1 MAGRPQLSNRT
12 GPTYALSNFMNDNWD
27 KLVGRTNEDV
37 ASDLGYRSAN
47 IISMF
52 RTGKTRIPLEKLPDI
67 ARLMKLDL
75 TALLP
80 LWFEQ
85 YWGERADAKTL
96 IKGFAQRLLSS
107 NELPLVENVRKAT
120 KNKDMGFTKDVIDA
134 ATLVLT
140 DEDVRKA
147 AEAAAKKKGLVS
159 AS

>member
-12 GPTYALSNFMNDNWD
+12 GPTYGLSNFMNDNWE

-37 ASDLGYRSAN
+37 AADLGYRSAN

-52 RTGKTRIPLEKLPDI
+52 RTGKTRVPLEKLPDI

-85 YWGERADAKTL
+85 YWGERSDAKTL
-96 IKGFAQRLLSS
+96 IKGFAQRLLST
-107 NELPLVENVRKAT
+107 NELPLIEGIRKAT
-120 KNKDMGFTKDVIDA
+120 RNKDMGFTKEAIDA
-134 ATLVLT
+134 AIAVLT
-140 DEDVRKA
+140 DDDVRKA
-147 AEAAAKKKGLVS
+147 AEAAAKKKGLLP
-159 AS
+159 A